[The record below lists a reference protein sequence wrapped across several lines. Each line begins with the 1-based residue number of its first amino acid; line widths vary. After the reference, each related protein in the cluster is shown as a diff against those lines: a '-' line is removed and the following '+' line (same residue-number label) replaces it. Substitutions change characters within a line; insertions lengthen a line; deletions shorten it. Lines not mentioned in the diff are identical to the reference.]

1 MKYRRYFNELNN
13 KKLANKKKEKEKMTK
28 NLYNNFTL
36 LLKKIHKK
44 IIKRNKIAFLSPVI
58 KIKIEDILII
68 NNNETLKY
76 ILFKLLT
83 K

>member
-13 KKLANKKKEKEKMTK
+13 KKLANIKKEKEKMTK

-36 LLKKIHKK
+36 LLKKINKK